1 MSTREGLGK
10 LDITEAM
17 RSGLAEYAKLAEMDR
32 LVASVFETFKGSVLA
47 VSAGEF
53 TAIES
58 EGSWLIVATGFIT
71 EEWGQRARQLIGP
84 SGRWASMEQ
93 LWASVGVPFAYVK
106 RGAFGRMEFT
116 GAWAYHAGG
125 PTSFSN
131 EVQLLDALVP
141 TLKITML
148 GACFTAAR
156 QRWNEEVSR
165 PAPIE
170 EGGFCS
176 TPVEAETSFGPAC
189 DRGPVVRFENLRT
202 HEAMGDFKRR
212 YVRCCR

>member
-10 LDITEAM
+10 IDITEAM
-17 RSGLAEYAKLAEMDR
+17 RSGLTEYAKIAEMDR

-58 EGSWLIVATGFIT
+58 EGSWLIVATGFVT

-84 SGRWASMEQ
+84 SGRWASTERF
-93 LWASVGVPFAYVK
+93 WASVGVPFAYVK

-116 GAWAYHAGG
+116 GAWVYAGG
-125 PTSFSN
+125 PKSFTGEHELCSA
-131 EVQLLDALVP
+131 LLNM
-141 TLKITML
+141 LKTTML
-148 GACFTAAR
+148 GACFMSAQ